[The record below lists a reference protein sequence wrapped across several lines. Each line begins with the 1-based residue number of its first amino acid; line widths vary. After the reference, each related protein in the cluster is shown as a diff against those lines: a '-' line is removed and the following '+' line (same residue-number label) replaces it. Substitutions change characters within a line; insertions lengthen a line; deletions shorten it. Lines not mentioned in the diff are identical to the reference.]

1 MERKERGNP
10 KCPFGLRFVRRQTER
25 APGRWILALLV
36 AAVLLFGL
44 CYLQNIIGTNER
56 EMERLYSTIEV
67 TGRILP
73 KDTRTDTRNNGFLT
87 YAVPQALKETGFI
100 REMVLESGDGGNV
113 RGCKPDGTLTG
124 KDANTRVR
132 GVSSLSR
139 YAPVEDGS
147 AAMSFLPD
155 WDAETFHQPHQFD
168 GKEEV
173 YGVLIRPAIGEVLG
187 VEPGDYVILNLQGS
201 SGLLYVCGI
210 FSGGS
215 NDFANLI
222 VSMEGLDSIY
232 QKAGMEPQYLYTR
245 CDFTIDPAKNRQ
257 IHEFREKAEALLA
270 EDLKVKE
277 EQWLSESKTL
287 FVLRDSELTQ
297 AIQPLEKNL

>member
-44 CYLQNIIGTNER
+44 CYLQNIIGINER

-173 YGVLIRPAIGEVLG
+173 YGVLIRPAIGEVL
-187 VEPGDYVILNLQGS
+187 
-201 SGLLYVCGI
+201 
-210 FSGGS
+210 
-215 NDFANLI
+215 A
-222 VSMEGLDSIY
+222 
-232 QKAGMEPQYLYTR
+232 
-245 CDFTIDPAKNRQ
+245 
-257 IHEFREKAEALLA
+257 
-270 EDLKVKE
+270 
-277 EQWLSESKTL
+277 
-287 FVLRDSELTQ
+287 
-297 AIQPLEKNL
+297 

>member
-1 MERKERGNP
+1 M
-10 KCPFGLRFVRRQTER
+10 
-25 APGRWILALLV
+25 
-36 AAVLLFGL
+36 
-44 CYLQNIIGTNER
+44 
-56 EMERLYSTIEV
+56 
-67 TGRILP
+67 
-73 KDTRTDTRNNGFLT
+73 
-87 YAVPQALKETGFI
+87 
-100 REMVLESGDGGNV
+100 
-113 RGCKPDGTLTG
+113 
-124 KDANTRVR
+124 
-132 GVSSLSR
+132 
-139 YAPVEDGS
+139 EDGS

-232 QKAGMEPQYLYTR
+232 QKEGMEPQYLYTR

-257 IHEFREKAEALLA
+257 IHEFREKAEAFLQSLQELSDAPAFSKNAAPLNELLGA
-270 EDLKVKE
+270 A
-277 EQWLSESKTL
+277 KT
-287 FVLRDSELTQ
+287 T
-297 AIQPLEKNL
+297 AIR